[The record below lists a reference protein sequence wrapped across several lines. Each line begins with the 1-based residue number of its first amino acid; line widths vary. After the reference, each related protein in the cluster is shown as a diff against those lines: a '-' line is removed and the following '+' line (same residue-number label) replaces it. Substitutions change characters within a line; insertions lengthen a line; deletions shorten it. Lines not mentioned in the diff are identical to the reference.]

1 MKDYLIN
8 ILENFLGD
16 YQKHN
21 EDNHQISF
29 DCPACAEDKGLVDGD
44 GKGNLEINYKFGV
57 FKCWACQDTNN
68 MHGKLPM
75 LIKRYGN
82 KRLLG
87 EFKELNLE
95 FNDIEDK
102 EKKISIALPN
112 EYRKLSSV
120 IKKDND
126 YKIAKKYLEKRGI
139 TDEIIEKYDIGYA
152 TYGNYK
158 NRIIIPSYNSFGNVN
173 YFIARWYHN
182 NYTKLKY
189 LNPDAE
195 KSEIIFNEAKLNFDS
210 NIYLVEGVFDH
221 IVIPNSVPLLGKHIS
236 ENLLHLLHD
245 KAAGEIIV
253 VFDGDAYNDA
263 KKLYQR
269 LNFGDLY
276 GRIKIVKCPS
286 DYDPSKI
293 YELLG
298 NKGIV
303 KLLMTAN
310 KLKEYEL

>member
-1 MKDYLIN
+1 M
-8 ILENFLGD
+8 
-16 YQKHN
+16 
-21 EDNHQISF
+21 
-29 DCPACAEDKGLVDGD
+29 ADGD